1 MIPTSWELGRAL
13 VDHPGLTVLPCA
25 GEEIRLTGELRVNH
39 SGPPHG
45 LHIEASYQ
53 IDFRVPLEFP
63 RALPLVYETEG
74 KIPSDF
80 HRLNGGALCLGS
92 PAGQRIQLGRAPSI
106 GHFID
111 RVVIPYLYGHAH
123 MVRVGK
129 MPFDELAHGVAG
141 LVDDAR
147 CIFGL
152 PGAIPPCR
160 GLELAAMRR
169 RVANK
174 RPCPCGSGRRLGR
187 CHNRSIN
194 HARALMGRAVCLEH
208 ASLIV
213 QQRKLEGTSSGSPY
227 SPRREARQSLAG
239 LHRAG

>member
-1 MIPTSWELGRAL
+1 MIPTSWELGKAL
-13 VDHPGLTVLPCA
+13 ADHPGLTVMPCS
-25 GEEIRLTGELRVNH
+25 GEEIQLTGELLVNH

-53 IDFRVPLEFP
+53 IDLRVPLKFP

-74 KIPSDF
+74 KIPGDF
-80 HRLNGGALCLGS
+80 HRLKGGALCLGS

-106 GHFID
+106 GRFID
-111 RVVIPYLYGHAH
+111 RVIIPYLFGHAH
-123 MVRVGK
+123 MVRVGS

-141 LVDDAR
+141 LEDDAR
-147 CIFGL
+147 RIFGL
-152 PGAIPPCR
+152 PRAIPACR
-160 GLELAAMRR
+160 GLELAAVRR

-174 RPCPCGSGRRLGR
+174 RPCPCGSGSRLGR

-194 HARALMGRAVCLEH
+194 HARALMGRAACLEH

-213 QQRKLEGTSSGSPY
+213 QQRKLEGTESRNSHTL
-227 SPRREARQSLAG
+227 RRNS
-239 LHRAG
+239 